1 MIRRTTSSVPVNLR
15 QASNAASAWSV
26 AGGTA
31 FVAAAAAAA
40 AVGDDAKAA
49 SLVHSV
55 NPALQ
60 LCPLLV
66 LNQLIDDSRRE

>member
-1 MIRRTTSSVPVNLR
+1 M
-15 QASNAASAWSV
+15 
-26 AGGTA
+26 
-31 FVAAAAAAA
+31 AAAAAAA